1 MKALAID
8 CACSRLTVAAKNED
22 KTCTAIYDIGMRQSE
37 ILVPSLDYVLEK
49 CGLEKSEL
57 DYTTLTIGPGSF
69 TGLRL
74 GISALKAIE
83 FAFGTP
89 VYGISSLEAYAF
101 PYAQFG
107 LPVLACID
115 ANKDRFFAGVYQ
127 DGQPV
132 LADGDYDIPTLA
144 ENLKSES
151 KITLAGFE
159 KDTTKLKELLG
170 AALPQTELLKLP
182 VTAVTTESL
191 FALAENKK
199 TAGISPLQDYDG
211 PVYLRA
217 SEAELKLSTSS
228 KA

>member
-1 MKALAID
+1 M
-8 CACSRLTVAAKNED
+8 TVAAKNED
-22 KTCTAIYDIGMRQSE
+22 YSFTAIYDIGMRQSE
-37 ILVPSLDYVLEK
+37 TLVPAIDYVLEK
-49 CGLEKSEL
+49 CGLAKNEL
-57 DYTTLTIGPGSF
+57 DYTALTVGPGSF

-83 FAFGTP
+83 CAFGTP
-89 VYGISSLEAYAF
+89 VYGISSLEAYAYPF
-101 PYAQFG
+101 VDSAVPT
-107 LPVLACID
+107 LACID
-115 ANKDRFFAGVYQ
+115 ANKDKFYAGIYHS
-127 DGQPV
+127 GKIV
-132 LADGDYDIPTLA
+132 LEDGDYDIPFLIDR
-144 ENLKSES
+144 LKNIPE
-151 KITLAGFE
+151 LNFAGFE